1 MADRSSAKRA
11 VPQRTGRVRAVLA
24 LGTVLGLGAMGT
36 MAAWTDQSTATSGT
50 FSTGTI
56 DLKLGSPTP
65 VDTDPAEF
73 TTTFKMSN
81 MAPGDSK
88 NATLMVTNVG
98 SLRFGYSMQTT
109 ATNDGA
115 AADQLGAAM
124 QLRVYASQT
133 CSGSELNAP
142 LKLSGSAFAEQ
153 PRLLD
158 AGASEWL
165 CFRVTLPAD
174 ANTALQDKQTVGT
187 VTFTATTV

>member
-1 MADRSSAKRA
+1 MADRSSARRA
-11 VPQRTGRVRAVLA
+11 VPNRTGRVRAVLA

-36 MAAWTDQSTATSGT
+36 MAAWTDQSTATSGS

-56 DLKLGSPTP
+56 DMKLGSTTP

-81 MAPGDSK
+81 MAPGDSQNGTLLVN
-88 NATLMVTNVG
+88 NAG
-98 SLRFGYSMQTT
+98 SLRFRYALQTT
-109 ATNDGA
+109 ATNDGV

-124 QLRVYASQT
+124 QLRVYAGQT
-133 CSGSELNAP
+133 CSGTELNAP
-142 LKLSGSAFAEQ
+142 LKLSGTAFASET
-153 PRLLD
+153 RLLN

-174 ANTALQDKQTVGT
+174 ASTLLQDKQTVAT
-187 VTFTATTV
+187 VTFTATTI